1 VTTQEAAV
9 ATLTHY
15 WPHLMTWSVFVAALA
30 YAVGY
35 RIGVLCERDRHRP
48 TSGGSRCHNTLPS
61 GRPACMALPLDG
73 CPCNE
78 PARNAGEV
86 GR

>member
-1 VTTQEAAV
+1 VASDPVTLSEHWFIGLSAWTLLVLLV
-9 ATLTHY
+9 AYFL
-15 WPHLMTWSVFVAALA
+15 
-30 YAVGY
+30 GY

-78 PARNAGEV
+78 PAHEGEV